1 MRQTVIHLEKF
12 YASRLG
18 QAAASMT
25 GRRLASVW
33 PDLNGKDV
41 LGFGYCGPFLSP
53 YTGQANRLVL
63 AMPAEQ
69 GAVAHTGP
77 RGIIAC
83 LTDDRLPFSDAS
95 FDNVLVA
102 HGAEEA
108 ENFPALLSEL
118 WRITQPEG
126 RIVVVTPNRGGL
138 WARSDRSPFGAGRP
152 FSKKQLQTALTT
164 AGFVPTVWSGALY
177 VPPITRLAGRGFTQG
192 CERFGETVWP
202 GFSGLVLVEGIKRL
216 YAEPSGHKARLV
228 MRPNFGGKAI
238 GNTASSSS
246 NRAVKESE

>member
-12 YASRLG
+12 YTSRLG
-18 QAAASMT
+18 QAAAEMT
-25 GRRLASVW
+25 GRRLASLW
-33 PDLNGKDV
+33 PDMKGKDV
-41 LGFGYCGPFLSP
+41 LGFGYCGPYLKAYS
-53 YTGQANRLVL
+53 GQANRVVL

-69 GAVAHTGP
+69 GAVAHVGP
-77 RGIIAC
+77 RGIMAC
-83 LTDDRLPFSDAS
+83 LVEDRLPFPDAS

-102 HGAEEA
+102 HGAEEEPNIA
-108 ENFPALLSEL
+108 ALLSEL
-118 WRITQPEG
+118 WRVTQPEG
-126 RIVVVTPNRGGL
+126 RIVVISPNRGGL
-138 WARSDRSPFGAGRP
+138 WARSERSPFGAGRP
-152 FSKKQLQTALTT
+152 FSKKQLQTALST
-164 AGFVPTVWSGALY
+164 AGFVPSVWSGALY
-177 VPPITRLAGRGFTQG
+177 VPPIARIAGPGFTRG

-246 NRAVKESE
+246 NRQKIESE

>member
-1 MRQTVIHLEKF
+1 MRQNVIHLEKF

-18 QAAASMT
+18 QAATEMT
-25 GRRLASVW
+25 GRRLTSLW
-33 PDLNGKDV
+33 PDMKGKDV

-53 YTGQANRLVL
+53 YSAQANRVVL

-83 LTDDRLPFSDAS
+83 LIDERLPFADAS
-95 FDNVLVA
+95 FDNVLVV

-108 ENFPALLSEL
+108 PDFPALLSEL

-126 RIVVVTPNRGGL
+126 RIVVVAPNRGGL

-152 FSKKQLQTALTT
+152 FSKKQLQSALNT
-164 AGFVPTVWSGALY
+164 AGFTPTVWSGALY
-177 VPPITRLAGRGFTQG
+177 VPPITRLAGPGFTKG

-216 YAEPSGHKARLV
+216 YAELSGHKARLV

-238 GNTASSSS
+238 GSTAAPRS
-246 NRAVKESE
+246 NRIVKESD